1 MPENNY
7 RRDLMGHV
15 TLSPSDPILAGTWT
29 SLTFVYTAGRFG
41 IDDLGGLKLAMRTHN
56 DMTPLQTTD
65 PSAPGYLTAV
75 ASNGATIDVDVSFKR
90 NIRPWGN
97 CVTILAKHFLSE
109 GDTITL
115 VLGDRSGGSK
125 GIRAQ
130 TFAEEPQPFRLS
142 VDAFATCDFIPLPEE
157 GQPSIDILPGDP
169 VLTRAILP
177 TLRRPGEKFRLVVKA
192 EDRWGNPTDRATQ
205 SYALRI
211 EGGKIEGLPDSVSL
225 QPGQFGTIIEGLSV
239 EEQGEV
245 SVILSSPDAATVRS
259 NPLRIAHSDYA
270 HYWSDMHAQSGET
283 IGAGSARDHFTFA
296 RDKAFVDI
304 TAHQGNDFQITDEF
318 WAELNELTKEF
329 EQPGAFLAIPGYEWS
344 GNTSVG
350 GDHNVWYRHEGR
362 EIYRSSRALVD
373 VSDKPERDC
382 NTVKDLF
389 AALQDEDVLV
399 VPHVGG
405 RYADVS
411 YAHDAALEPSVEVH
425 SSWGTFDW
433 ILTDSLALGHRV
445 GVVAGSDDHKGRPGA
460 SHPGVSKFG
469 SYGGLT
475 CHLLPALDRDS
486 LFSAFRRRRH
496 YATSGTRAI
505 LLTSAEFETASRI
518 YDRNP
523 ALSDSASMEATTA
536 MMGDI
541 VATGDKNVDF
551 TVEVSGSAPI
561 DEIQI
566 RSGLETVER
575 LRPNVAAPD
584 SRRIRVICSGQEN
597 RGRGRL
603 VNWSGK
609 VRAAGCR
616 IARIAAINFYNPDRQ
631 PQLMDDNTVDFVAV
645 TTGGFSAID
654 IWLEDVSENAQ
665 IEVDTNLGTL
675 GSSLSDLTVD
685 GMSEACGGLDKAL
698 RLRRMPDNSDIR
710 SVKHKATVAVPETGD
725 AALYARIT
733 FEDGHVAWSSPIYV
747 FRT

>member
-1 MPENNY
+1 MPENTY

-15 TLSPSDPILAGTWT
+15 TLTPCDPIQAGTWT
-29 SLTFVYTAGRFG
+29 SLTFVYTAGHFG

-56 DMTPLQTTD
+56 DMTPLQTSD

-75 ASNGATIDVDVSFKR
+75 ASNGAPLDVDVSFKR
-90 NIRPWGN
+90 NVRPWGN
-97 CVTILAKHFLSE
+97 CVTILAKRFLSA

-115 VLGDRSGGSK
+115 VLGDTSKGSK

-130 TFAEEPQPFRLS
+130 TFVEQPQPYRLS
-142 VDAFATCDFIPLPEE
+142 VDAFATCDHIPLPEE
-157 GQPSIDILPGDP
+157 GQPRIGILPGEP
-169 VLTRAILP
+169 VLARAILP
-177 TLRRPGEKFRLVVKA
+177 TLRRPGEQFRLVVKA
-192 EDRWGNPTDRATQ
+192 EDRWGNPTDRAAG
-205 SYALRI
+205 SYAI
-211 EGGKIEGLPDSVSL
+211 EAEGGKIEGLPDRVSL
-225 QPGQFGTIIEGLSV
+225 EKGRFGTVVEGLSV
-239 EEQGEV
+239 AEESEIR
-245 SVILSSPDAATVRS
+245 VILTASDGATLHS
-259 NPLRIAHSDYA
+259 NPLRIAQSDYA

-296 RDKAFVDI
+296 RDKAFIDI
-304 TAHQGNDFQITDEF
+304 TAHQGNDFQITDDF
-318 WAELNELTKEF
+318 WAELNELTTEF
-329 EQPGAFLAIPGYEWS
+329 EKPGSFLAIPGYEWS

-350 GDHNVWYRHEGR
+350 GDHNVWYRNEGR
-362 EIYRSSRALVD
+362 PIYRSSRALVD
-373 VSDKPERDC
+373 PSANSGNDC

-389 AALQDEDVLV
+389 AALKDEDVLV

-433 ILTDSLALGHRV
+433 ILTDSLELGHRV

-475 CHLLPALDRDS
+475 CHLLPSLDRDS

-496 YATSGTRAI
+496 YATSGTRAF
-505 LLTSAEFETASRI
+505 LFTSAEFKTASRV

-523 ALSDSASMEATTA
+523 ALSDSASIEATTA

-541 VATGDKNVDF
+541 VKTGGEDVDF
-551 TVEVSGSAPI
+551 TVEVSGSSPI

-575 LRPNVAAPD
+575 LRPNTSAPE

-603 VNWSGK
+603 VNWTGK
-609 VRAAGCR
+609 VRVSGCR

-631 PQLMDDNTVDFVAV
+631 PELVDDTTVDFVAV

-654 IWLEDVSENAQ
+654 IWLDDASGDARVDVE
-665 IEVDTNLGTL
+665 TNLGTL
-675 GSSLSDLTVD
+675 GSALADLTAD
-685 GMSEACGGLDKAL
+685 GLSETCGGLDKAL
-698 RLRRMPDNSDIR
+698 RLRRMPEESSVR
-710 SVKHKATVAVPETGD
+710 SLKHSTTIAVPEKGD

-733 FEDGHVAWSSPIYV
+733 FEDGHVAWSTPIYV
-747 FRT
+747 FRN